1 MLLTK
6 LRRPGS
12 DWINPIKFFAKLI
25 FICVYIYICFLMG
38 KYYLLLI
45 WIYIMLKFLEIF
57 IAVIIVFFGLESK
70 IVSQVIFHTI
80 IEVQ

>member
-1 MLLTK
+1 
-6 LRRPGS
+6 
-12 DWINPIKFFAKLI
+12 
-25 FICVYIYICFLMG
+25 MG